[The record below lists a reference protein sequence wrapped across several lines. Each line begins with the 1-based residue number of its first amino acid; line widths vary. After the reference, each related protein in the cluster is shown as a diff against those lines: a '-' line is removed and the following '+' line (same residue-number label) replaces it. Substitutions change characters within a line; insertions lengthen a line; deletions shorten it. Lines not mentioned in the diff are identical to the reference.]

1 MKLRFAILL
10 ILSLGIFNPR
20 VNNAE
25 TISNLSEE
33 ELSLKANNV
42 ENINANY
49 LTDFPKNS
57 YIIGPGDSLEIIV
70 SLDYPEL
77 ARTVT
82 INGEGTVNLPI
93 IKNIYIEG
101 LTLDELNKLLN
112 ETFSKYVKF
121 PDAESQVVSYR
132 PISIL
137 IDGEVPN
144 PGLYKLNGSLT
155 APNNLL
161 QSYYDSNYIRELD
174 VIRSGSLAPKV
185 DGPSDISFYFP
196 TVFDALKVSGGVT
209 RFSDLSNIK
218 LIRNDTISN
227 GGGRIQTTLNFEDL
241 ILNGN
246 SSQNIRI
253 YDGDMIVI
261 NKLNQDDPKIL
272 NSAIKTN
279 LNPKYIRVFVA
290 GRVNAPGR
298 LTIGKASALNDAID
312 MAGGVKAIKGPIKY
326 LTYDNNG
333 IAEKSIFNYKKN
345 SKRGSKTNPY
355 LKEGDLI
362 MVGSSVLSQSAE
374 VINEVTEPFKGI
386 YSTYRLIEAFTD

>member
-1 MKLRFAILL
+1 LKLRFAILL
-10 ILSLGIFNPR
+10 LIYLGIFNSR
-20 VNNAE
+20 QIE
-25 TISNLSEE
+25 GGTITNPSEE
-33 ELSLKANNV
+33 EKYLQSNNV
-42 ENINANY
+42 ENIDSNY
-49 LTDFPKNS
+49 LTDFQTNP
-57 YIIGPGDSLEIIV
+57 YILGPGDSLEILV

-77 ARTVT
+77 TRTVT

-93 IKNIYIEG
+93 IKKVYVEG
-101 LTLDELNKLLN
+101 LTLDELNILLN
-112 ETFSKYVKF
+112 KTFSNFVKF
-121 PDAESQVVSYR
+121 PDVESQIVSYR
-132 PISIL
+132 PVSIL

-144 PGLYKLNGSLT
+144 PGLYKLNGSIS

-161 QSYYDSNYIRELD
+161 RSFYDFSYLRELD
-174 VIRSGSLAPKV
+174 VSKPGSLSPEV
-185 DGPSDISFYFP
+185 DGPSNISFYFP
-196 TVFDALKVSGGVT
+196 TVFDALKVSGGIT
-209 RFSDLSNIK
+209 RYSDLANIK
-218 LIRNDTISN
+218 LIRKNTISN
-227 GGGRIQTTLNFEDL
+227 GGGRIQTSLNFEDL
-241 ILNGN
+241 ILNGDR
-246 SSQNIRI
+246 SQNIRV

-261 NKLNQDDPKIL
+261 NKLNQDVPENL

-298 LTIGKASALNDAID
+298 LTIGKASSLNDAID

-326 LTYDNNG
+326 LTYNNNG

-362 MVGSSVLSQSAE
+362 MVGSSLLSQSAE

-386 YSTYRLIEAFTD
+386 YSTYRLIEAFID

>member
-20 VNNAE
+20 QINSGALKN
-25 TISNLSEE
+25 SPEE
-33 ELSLKANNV
+33 EFSSQSNNV
-42 ENINANY
+42 ENINADY
-49 LTDFPKNS
+49 LTDFKTNP
-57 YIIGPGDSLEIIV
+57 YIIGPGDSLEILV
-70 SLDYPEL
+70 SQDYPEL
-77 ARTVT
+77 TRTVT

-93 IKNIYIEG
+93 IKKTYIEG

-112 ETFSKYVKF
+112 DRFSKYVKF
-121 PDAESQVVSYR
+121 PDVESQVVFYR

-144 PGLYKLNGSLT
+144 PGLYKLNGSLSS
-155 APNNLL
+155 ANRLL
-161 QSYYDSNYIRELD
+161 SSFYDANYIRELD
-174 VIRSGSLAPKV
+174 TVMSGSLSPEI
-185 DGPSDISFYFP
+185 DGPDEISFYFP

-261 NKLNQDDPKIL
+261 NKRNQDDPKIL

-298 LTIGKASALNDAID
+298 LTIGKASSLNDAID

-362 MVGSSVLSQSAE
+362 MVGSSILSQSAE